1 MIKQRLS
8 GGQATAE
15 AYAKQQP
22 GNGQA
27 TAKQQ
32 LSNGWAMAKP
42 RLSNGQATAKQRP
55 SSGQASLQAKLT
67 KLSLIYSTPAVCPGV
82 QG

>member
-32 LSNGWAMAKP
+32 LSNGEAFAK
-42 RLSNGQATAKQRP
+42 
-55 SSGQASLQAKLT
+55 
-67 KLSLIYSTPAVCPGV
+67 Y
-82 QG
+82 